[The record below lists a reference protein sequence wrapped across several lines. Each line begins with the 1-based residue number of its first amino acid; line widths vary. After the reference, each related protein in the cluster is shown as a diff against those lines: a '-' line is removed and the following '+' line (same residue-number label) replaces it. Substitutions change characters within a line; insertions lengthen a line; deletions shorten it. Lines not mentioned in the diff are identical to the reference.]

1 MTLRREGRR
10 GRLAIGFALI
20 GSAATVV
27 ALAAPAQAQEGEILL
42 AGSPD
47 AIEGSYIVMLKDG
60 ARSQSAEVAHNYGGK
75 VRATYE
81 SSINGFSVTMSE
93 SQARKLAADDAVE
106 FVQANQKIRAL
117 DVQPNPPSWGLDRID
132 QADLPLD
139 KSFTYSGKADN
150 VTAFVIDTGVQA
162 DHPAL
167 GGRVSGGF
175 DAIDNDDKPDD
186 EHGHGTHVAGTIG
199 SEEYGV
205 AKGVK
210 IVPVRVLD
218 AQGSGSTEG
227 VVAGID
233 WVAKN
238 HQGPSVANM
247 SLGGAA
253 DEALDKA
260 VQAAIESGV
269 TFAVAAGNSSDDAG
283 GSSPARV
290 PEALTIAA
298 SDDADKQAE
307 FSSFGKVVDLYAP
320 GVDITSAWIG
330 GETKTISG
338 TSMATPHVAGAVAL
352 YLAANPDATPSAVAE
367 AITAAATKDKIGGIS
382 PDTVNLLLKA

>member
-1 MTLRREGRR
+1 MINLSYT
-10 GRLAIGFALI
+10 AL
-20 GSAATVV
+20 
-27 ALAAPAQAQEGEILL
+27 
-42 AGSPD
+42 
-47 AIEGSYIVMLKDG
+47 
-60 ARSQSAEVAHNYGGK
+60 
-75 VRATYE
+75 
-81 SSINGFSVTMSE
+81 
-93 SQARKLAADDAVE
+93 
-106 FVQANQKIRAL
+106 
-117 DVQPNPPSWGLDRID
+117 GLDRID

-175 DAIDNDDKPDD
+175 DAVDNDDKPDD
-186 EHGHGTHVAGTIG
+186 ENGHGTHVAGTIG

-218 AQGSGSTEG
+218 AQGSGTTEG
-227 VVAGID
+227 VIAGID

-247 SLGGAA
+247 SLGGGA

-283 GSSPARV
+283 NSSPARV

>member
-10 GRLAIGFALI
+10 GRLAVGFGLI
-20 GSAATVV
+20 TTAAAAVAVV
-27 ALAAPAQAQEGEILL
+27 AVPAQAQEGEVRL
-42 AGSPD
+42 ANSPD
-47 AIEGSYIVMLKDG
+47 AVKDSYIVVLKDG
-60 ARSQSAEVAHNYGGK
+60 ANAADLRISGTQF
-75 VRATYE
+75 
-81 SSINGFSVTMSE
+81 SSINGYAATMSE
-93 SQARKLAADDAVE
+93 SDARKLAADDKVA
-106 FVQANQKIRAL
+106 FVQANQRVHAL
-117 DVQPNPPSWGLDRID
+117 DEQPDPPSWGLDRVD

-139 KSFTYSGKADN
+139 KSYTYESKADN

-167 GGRVSGGF
+167 GGRVAGGF

-186 EHGHGTHVAGTIG
+186 ENGHGTHVAGTIG
-199 SEEYGV
+199 GTEYGL

-218 AQGSGSTEG
+218 ADGSGTTAG
-227 VVAGID
+227 VIAGID
-233 WVAKN
+233 WVTKN
-238 HQGPSVANM
+238 HEGPSVANM
-247 SLGGAA
+247 SLGGKA

-269 TFAVAAGNSSDDAG
+269 TFAVAAGNESSDAG
-283 GSSPARV
+283 GLSPARV
-290 PEALTIAA
+290 PEALTVAA

-307 FSSFGKVVDLYAP
+307 FSNFGSIVDLYAP
-320 GVDITSAWIG
+320 GVDITSSWIG

-352 YLAANPDATPSAVAE
+352 YLSAHPEATPAEVGE
-367 AITAAATKDKIGGIS
+367 AIVGAAVPDKISDIS
-382 PDTVNLLLKA
+382 PDTVNKLLQTK

>member
-47 AIEGSYIVMLKDG
+47 AVEGSYIVVLKDG
-60 ARSQSAEVAHNYGGK
+60 SRSQSAEVAHNYGGK

-81 SSINGFSVTMSE
+81 SSIKGFSATMSE

-175 DAIDNDDKPDD
+175 DAVDNDDKPED

-199 SEEYGV
+199 SAEYGV

-218 AQGSGSTEG
+218 AQGSGTTEG
-227 VVAGID
+227 VIAGID

-247 SLGGAA
+247 SLGGGA

-260 VQAAIESGV
+260 VRAAIESGV

-283 GSSPARV
+283 NSSPARV

-298 SDDADKQAE
+298 SDNADKQAE